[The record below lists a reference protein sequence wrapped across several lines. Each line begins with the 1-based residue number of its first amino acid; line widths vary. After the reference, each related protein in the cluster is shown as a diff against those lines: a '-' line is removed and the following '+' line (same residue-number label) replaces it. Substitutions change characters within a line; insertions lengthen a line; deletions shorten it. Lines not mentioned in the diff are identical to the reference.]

1 MRRINAVK
9 VYDALVEFCVH
20 QTNGLVPIEKI
31 NEVVGSAFSVF
42 SKFPRK
48 HLVTREIM
56 NYTILDEG
64 RTVDDILY
72 DEARENAVICD
83 NGVILGTFMIKDGS
97 YIKSK
102 ALSLICGY
110 DVVYDADN
118 DEIVLVYVVHAIADD
133 GTMTMYRV
141 PTDVMEDFDL
151 CGFVVSVVTQMC
163 RTLI

>member
-1 MRRINAVK
+1 MVD
-9 VYDALVEFCVH
+9 VYDALVEFCV
-20 QTNGLVPIEKI
+20 QQSNGAVPIEKI
-31 NEVVGSAFSVF
+31 NEVVCSAFSVF

-48 HLVTREIM
+48 HMASREIM
-56 NYTILDEG
+56 NYAILDEG
-64 RTVDDILY
+64 RNVDDILY

-102 ALSLICGY
+102 AISLICGY
-110 DVVYDADN
+110 DVVYDTDN
-118 DEIVLVYVVHAIADD
+118 DEIMLVYVVHALAAD

-163 RTLI
+163 RNLI

>member
-1 MRRINAVK
+1 MNFDKTMNFKIEREQNVDSQK
-9 VYDALVEFCVH
+9 VLKDVYDALVEFCV
-20 QTNGLVPIEKI
+20 QQSNGAVPIEKI

-42 SKFPRK
+42 SKYPRK
-48 HLVTREIM
+48 HLVARELM

-102 ALSLICGY
+102 ALSR
-110 DVVYDADN
+110 A
-118 DEIVLVYVVHAIADD
+118 
-133 GTMTMYRV
+133 R
-141 PTDVMEDFDL
+141 
-151 CGFVVSVVTQMC
+151 
-163 RTLI
+163 R